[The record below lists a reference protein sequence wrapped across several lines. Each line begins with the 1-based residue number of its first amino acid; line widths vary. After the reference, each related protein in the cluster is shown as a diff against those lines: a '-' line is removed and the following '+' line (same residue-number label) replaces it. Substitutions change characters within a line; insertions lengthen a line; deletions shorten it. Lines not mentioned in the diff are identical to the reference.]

1 MIKRTSILQ
10 LLFVLTVTTI
20 FACVP
25 AHAQQT
31 KEGLLQAWEQAQKGD
46 PQNKI
51 FEKVSENK
59 YRFVTEH
66 FPYSGHLRVLNVTFD
81 QYGEDLTNGFVMGV
95 VEVEL
100 DSMASDFMA
109 KHAYSYGLWQR
120 NNILYFDG
128 KKKIW
133 LSAAEYQKDLTK
145 KYRTCGG
152 SLWTGLLSSF
162 WLWFFILLVI
172 FLFWLS
178 RKTNKQM
185 KTAFERQDK
194 ALAESERAI
203 KLSEK
208 AIEISQDSNK
218 ILKDILE
225 ELKSRKQ

>member
-1 MIKRTSILQ
+1 MIKRASIIWV
-10 LLFVLTVTTI
+10 LLILSATTI
-20 FACVP
+20 FTCVP
-25 AHAQQT
+25 VHAQKT
-31 KEGLLQAWEQAQKGD
+31 KEGLLSAWESVQKND
-46 PQNKI
+46 PQNKT
-51 FEKVSENK
+51 FEKISDGE
-59 YRFVTEH
+59 YRFATEH

-81 QYGEDLTNGFVMGV
+81 QYGEDLTNGFIMGV

-100 DSMASDFMA
+100 DSLTPGFME
-109 KHAYSYGLWQR
+109 KHAYSYGMWQR

-128 KKKIW
+128 KKNVW

-162 WLWFFILLVI
+162 WLWFFVLLVI

-218 ILKDILE
+218 ILKEILE